1 MQLIQA
7 TDRFPIPG
15 KEQLTAYS
23 LQQVEETHY
32 NHFRYLRSMELIHY
46 RLKSNSLKYDNKIFQ
61 FGSRIITR
69 DCPCRVVLP
78 CFVGV
83 EVQRVRS

>member
-23 LQQVEETHY
+23 LQQVEETH
-32 NHFRYLRSMELIHY
+32 
-46 RLKSNSLKYDNKIFQ
+46 
-61 FGSRIITR
+61 
-69 DCPCRVVLP
+69 
-78 CFVGV
+78 
-83 EVQRVRS
+83 